1 MITELKI
8 MIVDDH
14 QFVIDGMKLLLHES
28 PGIQVI
34 GEANSIQEAK
44 QTLLKLSE
52 EMDVLICDLHLP
64 DGNGIE
70 LVKWVEEHLPESKVL
85 VLTMNDEPETIRNVL
100 DANANGYLI
109 KTSPAEELIKA
120 LNQVN
125 EGLIYYGNRVKD
137 LLNKSSRDK
146 VEQAENPFSD
156 REIDVL
162 QLIAEELSATEIG
175 EKLFISHHTVN
186 THRKNML
193 RKIDAK
199 SIVSLIRFGIRNQ
212 LISA

>member
-1 MITELKI
+1 MITEMKI

-52 EMDVLICDLHLP
+52 EMDVLICDLYLP

>member
-1 MITELKI
+1 MI
-8 MIVDDH
+8 
-14 QFVIDGMKLLLHES
+14 
-28 PGIQVI
+28 
-34 GEANSIQEAK
+34 
-44 QTLLKLSE
+44 
-52 EMDVLICDLHLP
+52 
-64 DGNGIE
+64 
-70 LVKWVEEHLPESKVL
+70 
-85 VLTMNDEPETIRNVL
+85 
-100 DANANGYLI
+100 
-109 KTSPAEELIKA
+109 
-120 LNQVN
+120 
-125 EGLIYYGNRVKD
+125 
-137 LLNKSSRDK
+137 KSSK
-146 VEQAENPFSD
+146 LNPFSD